1 MTKYGWW
8 SIKIELDFEP
18 VLWDSL
24 DKDTQ
29 EYIKNCISLGYAD
42 GQLTVETCE

>member
-8 SIKIELDFEP
+8 EIKIELGFEDVP
-18 VLWDSL
+18 WNCL

-29 EYIKNCISLGYAD
+29 EYIKNCINLGYTG
-42 GQLTVETCE
+42 GQLTVETNE